1 MTATDLGSARRAA
14 VVGPD
19 LFRRGVV
26 RVGPLVALGALIAL
40 WEAAVVVL
48 DVKEYVLP
56 APSRIADE
64 MVRQSSTLTSATWIT
79 LIEILLGLALTVV
92 VAIPTAVAIVY
103 SSFLRNVFYPLLVA
117 SQAIP
122 RVAIA
127 PLMIL
132 WFGFGLLPKV
142 LIAFS
147 IAFFPLVVNTVV
159 GLQSVDR
166 DTMYLIRSMGASSL
180 QSFLKV
186 RLPTALPNIFG
197 GLKVAVALAVIGAIV
212 GEFVGSEKGLGYLVL
227 QGQGTLNTRMIFAS
241 VTVMAVLGIVLF
253 YIVELVERVT
263 IHWYYA
269 ARAAAQEGGGN
280 EA

>member
-1 MTATDLGSARRAA
+1 MTTIDLAAAPAKRRLGMEHLRRAFGWL
-14 VVGPD
+14 GPM
-19 LFRRGVV
+19 L
-26 RVGPLVALGALIAL
+26 ALATLIGL
-40 WEAAVVVL
+40 WELAVVVF

-56 APSRIADE
+56 PPSAVASEIVA
-64 MVRQSSTLTSATWIT
+64 QFSTLMADTWVT
-79 LIEILLGLALTVV
+79 LTEILLGLALTIV
-92 VAIPTAVAIVY
+92 VAMPLAVAIVY

-127 PLMIL
+127 PLMVL
-132 WFGFGLLPKV
+132 WFGFGILPKV

-166 DTMYLIRSMGASSL
+166 DTMYLIRSMRATSL

-186 RLPTALPNIFG
+186 RLPTALPSIFG

-212 GEFVGSEKGLGYLVL
+212 GEFVGSESGLGYLVL
-227 QGQGTLNTRMIFAS
+227 QGQGTLNTPLIFAS
-241 VTVMAVLGIVLF
+241 VTLMAVLGIILF
-253 YIVELVERVT
+253 YIVEIIERIT
-263 IHWYYA
+263 IHWYFA
-269 ARAAAQEGGGN
+269 ARAAAQEGGSHEG
-280 EA
+280 

>member
-1 MTATDLGSARRAA
+1 MTAVDVVASSPGRSVGLGIARRALGWA
-14 VVGPD
+14 GPI
-19 LFRRGVV
+19 LALAA
-26 RVGPLVALGALIAL
+26 LVAL
-40 WEAAVVVL
+40 WVVAVVVL

-56 APSRIADE
+56 APSAIAAE
-64 MVRQSSTLTSATWIT
+64 IERQFSTLMSATWVT
-79 LIEILLGLALTVV
+79 LSEILLGLALTIVV
-92 VAIPTAVAIVY
+92 GIPTAVAIVY

-127 PLMIL
+127 PLMVL

-147 IAFFPLVVNTVV
+147 IAFFPLVINTVV

-166 DTMYLIRSMGASSL
+166 DTMYLIRSMRASSF

-212 GEFVGSEKGLGYLVL
+212 GEFVGSESGLGYLVL
-227 QGQGTLNTRMIFAS
+227 QGQGTLNTRLIFAS

-253 YIVELVERVT
+253 YVVEIIERFT

-269 ARAAAQEGGGN
+269 ARAAAQEGGGQ
-280 EA
+280 EG